1 MPPEWV
7 EESTRAHTRIDEQT
21 DYGYLW
27 WWRRYLGED
36 CLFMTG
42 MGGNRVHV
50 FPGLELVA
58 VITSAN
64 FGRRDAHALS
74 DSLLEEQILS
84 SRIVE

>member
-1 MPPEWV
+1 M
-7 EESTRAHTRIDEQT
+7 S
-21 DYGYLW
+21 
-27 WWRRYLGED
+27 
-36 CLFMTG
+36 G

-50 FPGLELVA
+50 FPGLEPVA

>member
-1 MPPEWV
+1 M
-7 EESTRAHTRIDEQT
+7 EESPRAHARIDERT
-21 DYGYLW
+21 EYGYLW
-27 WWRRYLGED
+27 WLRRYGGEV
-36 CLFMTG
+36 CFFMSG

-74 DSLLEEQILS
+74 DRLLEEQILS